1 MMSLKQ
7 VSTLALAAVG
17 LAATQSQ
24 ACNTAPKVEP
34 SQPQASERHPLVASL
49 ASPAGVAILGTAG
62 LVGVSRA
69 RSAWKRSLVVGT
81 AKDITR
87 PGTTAAFDYP
97 GGEEW

>member
-7 VSTLALAAVG
+7 LSTLTLAAVG

-24 ACNTAPKVEP
+24 ACHPATKSEP
-34 SQPQASERHPLVASL
+34 ANPQASERGSFVASL
-49 ASPAGVAILGTAG
+49 ASPAGAALLGTAG
-62 LVGVSRA
+62 LVGVGRA

-81 AKDITR
+81 AKDTTR